1 MATFRSKYSVSAWE
15 IGKSLSWAEAVDL
28 VDEALDDTGTELFA
42 SVAKWRFPASMPT
55 LLMLAATVG
64 NDAVMPWHGVPD
76 RVDPA
81 DEAAAHAE
89 LLEEIR
95 FST

>member
-1 MATFRSKYSVSAWE
+1 MSAWE
-15 IGKSLSWAEAVDL
+15 IGRSLSWAEACDL
-28 VDEALDDTGTELFA
+28 VDQALDDTGTELFA

-64 NDAVMPWHGVPD
+64 NNAVMPWHGVPD

-81 DEAAAHAE
+81 DEAAAHTE

-95 FST
+95 FSA